1 MLVTRYE
8 IFIER
13 LPFGLDQTA
22 RRLCPPRI
30 AQALC
35 VGQAREGGRYF
46 TRWSAAVTLCQCR
59 EQAQFDVYR
68 DLVVAEP
75 DLIPQL
81 GD

>member
-8 IFIER
+8 IFIGR
-13 LPFGLDQTA
+13 LPLGLDQTA

-46 TRWSAAVTLCQCR
+46 IRWNAAVTSCQCR
-59 EQAQFDVYR
+59 EQAQFGGYR